1 MNHHNETAEPV
12 SLGRKLPLPC
22 GVVLPNRLAKAAMT
36 EGLAD
41 SMNRVTDRHLT
52 LYRRWARGGSG
63 LMLTGNVLVDRAH
76 LERPGNIAID
86 DNGGLAEL
94 RALAQAGTSEGAQ
107 FWMQINH
114 PGRQTPAAL
123 NPKPLAPSAIPLVNP
138 AGVPFGEPQEMTEAQ
153 IEDVIERFV
162 RVATIARECG
172 FTGVQIHAAHGYL
185 ISQFLSPLANNR
197 RDAWGG
203 SLENRA
209 RFLLECVRRTR
220 KALGSDFPISVKL
233 NSADFQRGGFTA
245 EESMQVVR
253 WLNKERLDLLEV
265 SGGNYEALEMMGRS
279 ESQLDGGGAQR
290 TKAESTLQREAYF
303 LKYAAEVRP
312 RVTVPVMITGGF
324 RRRSAMLDALAAKE
338 VDVIGL
344 GRPLCAD
351 PDSCNGLLSGEQQVA
366 PTVETDYFLER
377 AALDPG
383 IGNAAFRK
391 TESFAQVA
399 WCELQIVRLGDGL
412 EPDLTMKLHD
422 AIAQHQVYE
431 TAGWDNLCRKAAG
444 TGHAG
449 GPLTGIGR

>member
-1 MNHHNETAEPV
+1 
-12 SLGRKLPLPC
+12 
-22 GVVLPNRLAKAAMT
+22 
-36 EGLAD
+36 
-41 SMNRVTDRHLT
+41 
-52 LYRRWARGGSG
+52 
-63 LMLTGNVLVDRAH
+63 MLTGNVLVDRAH

-86 DNGGLAEL
+86 DNGGLEEL
-94 RALAQAGTSEGAQ
+94 RALAQVGTREGGQ

-123 NPKPLAPSAIPLVNP
+123 NPKPLAPSAIPLANP
-138 AGVPFGEPQEMTEAQ
+138 AGIPWGEPQEMTETQ

-185 ISQFLSPLANNR
+185 ISQFLSPLSNNR

-220 KALGSDFPISVKL
+220 KALGNDFPISVKL
-233 NSADFQRGGFTA
+233 NSADFQKGGFTT

-279 ESQLDGGGAQR
+279 ETQLNVGSTPR
-290 TKAESTLQREAYF
+290 RKAESTLQREAYF
-303 LKYAAEVRP
+303 LTYAAEVRP
-312 RVTVPVMITGGF
+312 RVTMPLMITGGF
-324 RRRSAMLDALAAKE
+324 RRRSAMLDALQAGE

-351 PDSCNGLLSGEQQVA
+351 PDSCNGLLSGEKRIA
-366 PTVETDYFLER
+366 PDMENNYFLDR

-383 IGNAAFRK
+383 IDDAAFRK
-391 TESFAQVA
+391 VESFAQVA

-412 EPDLTMKLHD
+412 EPDLTLKLHE
-422 AIAQHQVYE
+422 ALAQHQVYE
-431 TAGWDNLCRKAAG
+431 TAGWDNLCRKH
-444 TGHAG
+444 T
-449 GPLTGIGR
+449 